1 MRELDAEGPVAPLG
15 VALPLTAGMPGRRN
29 AAGYRQRRQQRGD
42 ARSRGQAPRPQE
54 PRARRL
60 ACSFVLAS
68 VPGAKEVFAGAAHDW
83 GNLLTDTVRRSSSW
97 ATAAEPA
104 SFARNLHSGE
114 HAALLVQQRSLFL
127 CPSAAGR
134 PCCLG

>member
-1 MRELDAEGPVAPLG
+1 MAPLG

-29 AAGYRQRRQQRGD
+29 AAGYRQRRQPRSD

-68 VPGAKEVFAGAAHDW
+68 VPGAKEVFAGTAHNW
-83 GNLLTDTVRRSSSW
+83 GNLLTDTVRRSSSR
-97 ATAAEPA
+97 ANAAEPTH
-104 SFARNLHSGE
+104 FARKLHS
-114 HAALLVQQRSLFL
+114 ASTLSCLIDTAPSSALLLRPSLL
-127 CPSAAGR
+127 S
-134 PCCLG
+134 